1 MSTLTIRDAYLAELA
16 QSQTSGQNAIFSE
29 ETLDSIGKTRIMID
43 AVDNRNLFARK
54 FLFDL
59 HEETE
64 DFNNMSNFTA
74 KLSSTYTSTSVRFYN
89 YTDKT
94 TTSGYAYTGA
104 TDFLKFLSG
113 QVFGSES
120 FSDLFNNSGVVKD
133 DWMKKNGAALKQ
145 EITSS
150 MYKLNYYSNG
160 DVSKTIMKYLINQT
174 PERFGM
180 EYNAVTDLSD
190 NSVFADGEDS
200 KTFDSTYVSKNA
212 SQGSTAAELSITVDR
227 DDNNANNANY
237 DILSDGNKISTIL
250 VTKAG
255 SGYKEGG
262 TLNVTYK
269 ANTTTYAVTINKIN
283 SVQAA
288 MLNGETTNIIL
299 PLEVGDQFLVKFET
313 AMADNQTNANGE
325 DIGVVG
331 APTQKVS
338 VLIELIEDST
348 T

>member
-1 MSTLTIRDAYLAELA
+1 MPLTISDAYLAELA

-29 ETLDSIGKTRIMID
+29 QTVDSIGDTRIMLD

-54 FLFDL
+54 FIFDL

-64 DFNNMSNFTA
+64 DFNDTSNFTA
-74 KLSSTYTSTSVRFYN
+74 KLSSYTSTSVRFLN

-120 FSDLFNNSGVVKD
+120 FSDLFNNSGAVKD
-133 DWMKKNGAALKQ
+133 DWMLKAGATASQAL
-145 EITSS
+145 TSS
-150 MYKLNYYSNG
+150 MHKLNTYSND

-174 PERFGM
+174 PQRFGM
-180 EYNAVTDLSD
+180 EYKAYTDLSD
-190 NSVFADGEDS
+190 NSVFANGEDS

-212 SQGSTAAELSITVDR
+212 AAGSTPAELSITVDK
-227 DDNNANNANY
+227 DTNNATDTNY
-237 DILSDGNKISTIL
+237 DFLSDGNKISTIL

-255 SGYKEGG
+255 SGYKEGDE
-262 TLNVTYK
+262 LNFTYT
-269 ANTTTYAVTINKIN
+269 ATGTTYAGTIDSIN
-283 SVQAA
+283 SVQVA
-288 MLNGETTNIIL
+288 MLNGQTTGITL
-299 PLEVGDQFLVKFET
+299 PLEVDDAFLVKFIT
-313 AMADNQTNANGE
+313 AMADNQTNANKE
-325 DIGVVG
+325 DIGVAG

-338 VLIELIEDST
+338 VLIKLIADST
-348 T
+348 